1 MLSYLNGTEEIGL
14 DKEVSEVL
22 RNTGDSGVLKDS
34 ETEDSGIEDTNDFSS
49 LFRVRKLFTGIFQLL

>member
-34 ETEDSGIEDTNDFSS
+34 DAEGVN
-49 LFRVRKLFTGIFQLL
+49 